1 MGPES
6 LKKEEQLFV
15 YLVSTFKTSAMIAL
29 GKIENP
35 MTKEIKINLEQASY
49 YVDLLDMLLSKAKG
63 NMSQYEE
70 QMLINTVSELKIEL
84 MHYKPT
90 QDKSNSK
97 ITGQKNIKMEQ
108 E

>member
-6 LKKEEQLFV
+6 LKKEQLFV

-35 MTKEIKINLEQASY
+35 ITKEIKINLEQASY

-63 NMSQYEE
+63 NMSEYEE

-84 MHYKPT
+84 FHHKPT
-90 QDKSNSK
+90 QDKSNFK